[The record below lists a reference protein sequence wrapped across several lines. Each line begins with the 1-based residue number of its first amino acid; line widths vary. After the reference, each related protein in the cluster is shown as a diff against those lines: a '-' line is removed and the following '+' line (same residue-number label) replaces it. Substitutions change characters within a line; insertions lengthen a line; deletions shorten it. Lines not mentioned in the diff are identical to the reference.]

1 MQYETVRMN
10 LADLR
15 EDADNPRIHDRRN
28 IDVIKQ
34 SLQEFKQY
42 RTYVVQ
48 KGTNRIIIGN
58 GMYRAMLELG
68 WTHADV
74 RLVALTDEQARL
86 LSIFDNRASDTS
98 EFKASIA
105 EMLDMLPEDLR
116 ELAGFTAQEIENIK
130 TQFQEEAG
138 IYVRSITADTADS
151 VKFVLGRFSFT
162 VSRPAYETWLS
173 GIELSVLETE
183 ILQRLGVPAQ

>member
-42 RTYVVQ
+42 RPYVVQ
-48 KGTNRIIIGN
+48 KGSNRIIIGN

-68 WTHADV
+68 WTQADV
-74 RLVALTDEQARL
+74 RLVELTDEQARL

-130 TQFQEEAG
+130 TQFQAEMNG
-138 IYVRSITADTADS
+138 YVRSITSDASDS
-151 VKFVLGRFSFT
+151 VRFVFGRYSFT
-162 VSRPAYETWLS
+162 VSRPAFDTWLS
-173 GIELSVLETE
+173 GIQLETLENE